1 MRISSISSDPIQIKA
16 NQITKTKYKWP
27 WNTERIKPNHDT
39 SYNVIGLQN
48 KIMKWQNMSSLS
60 ETLNTDSLNASSLS
74 ETYDKDTEY
83 PHILRDTDSTIR
95 IRHP

>member
-1 MRISSISSDPIQIKA
+1 MHISSDPIQIKA
-16 NQITKTKYKWP
+16 NQITKIKWP

-39 SYNVIGLQN
+39 SYNGIGLQN

-74 ETYDKDTEY
+74 ETYDTDAKY
-83 PHILRDTDSTIR
+83 PHILRDTEIETVL
-95 IRHP
+95 